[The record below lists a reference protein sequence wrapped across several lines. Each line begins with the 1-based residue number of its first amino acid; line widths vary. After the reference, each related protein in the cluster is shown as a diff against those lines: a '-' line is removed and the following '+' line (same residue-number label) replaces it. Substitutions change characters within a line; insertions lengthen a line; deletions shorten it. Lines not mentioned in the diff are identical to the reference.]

1 MRAVKPQPQS
11 VSPELG
17 AAPWFR
23 PQPPAAVRTA
33 RPRLSIAR
41 RGKRAA
47 HLTLGERPRQ
57 RRLRGEP
64 PKPHHAP
71 ITPCPEPQLTTA
83 AARHSFSHG
92 SYEYHGEVIA
102 NARQSQVDF
111 PMGGKPVAIALDTK
125 GPEIR
130 TGMLVGDDVELV
142 KGASLT
148 VHTDDAW
155 KEKGDASNLHMDYKN
170 ICKVSEYRRVC
181 GGKGRRG
188 GGGVP
193 VRAAQTPVTV
203 LYGHV
208 SP

>member
-1 MRAVKPQPQS
+1 M
-11 VSPELG
+11 
-17 AAPWFR
+17 
-23 PQPPAAVRTA
+23 RTA

-47 HLTLGERPRQ
+47 YLSTPQPWASGPDSDGCAGSLLTP
-57 RRLRGEP
+57 
-64 PKPHHAP
+64 
-71 ITPCPEPQLTTA
+71 TPSYHSYPQPQLTTA

-188 GGGVP
+188 GSVC
-193 VRAAQTPVTV
+193 
-203 LYGHV
+203 
-208 SP
+208 SPRFQG